1 MTPIKLPVKTFS
13 FKVEVS
19 TFSQGPYGS
28 GETFRAAALQMQIW
42 EQGKDLSDHC
52 HLGYGIKHQ
61 AKPKGFCFG
70 CFCIG
75 SMKIGKKTA
84 REVVKSLT
92 FRKSL
97 CGRHR

>member
-19 TFSQGPYGS
+19 TFSQEPYGS
-28 GETFRAAALQMQIW
+28 GETFRAAAQQMQIW

-52 HLGYGIKHQ
+52 HLGHGIKYQ

-70 CFCIG
+70 YVCIG
-75 SMKIGKKTA
+75 SMKIGKKNCKGSGKKTD
-84 REVVKSLT
+84 
-92 FRKSL
+92 F
-97 CGRHR
+97 